1 MQPVISPKYYHIRN
15 ILPHI
20 LTKNKRFYKYFL
32 PIFKEFISDFLQLF
46 CEFRNENIHLENFFA
61 FILSQ
66 TVPVMLKMSKRQTF
80 VSTMLAPVGVL

>member
-1 MQPVISPKYYHIRN
+1 MKLVISPKYYHIKN

-32 PIFKEFISDFLQLF
+32 LIFKHFISDFLQLF
-46 CEFRNENIHLENFFA
+46 YDNWSENIHLENFFA
-61 FILSQ
+61 FILSDI
-66 TVPVMLKMSKRQTF
+66 VPVILNTRSRQTL